1 MKYTLESSREWYN
14 NLPGK
19 RTSAAVIVRYDG
31 KILMVK
37 DDYKSAMT
45 FPGGVIDPDES
56 AKTAAIRE
64 TREEVGLDL
73 DPAQVEFHS
82 VAYVPKKNGFNDRF
96 QFFFL
101 ADIDAET
108 AALVSP
114 ESGIEYYAWVEP
126 FEVGTRA
133 GGRGTYV
140 ELATMLSSGLSVP
153 YFEV

>member
-19 RTSAAVIVRYDG
+19 RTSAALIVRHQG
-31 KILMVK
+31 KVLMVK
-37 DDYKSAMT
+37 DDYKHAMT

-64 TREEVGLDL
+64 THEEAGLKL
-73 DPAQVEFHS
+73 DPDNVDFCS
-82 VAYVPKKNGFNDRF
+82 VAYVSKKNGFNDRF

-101 ADIDAET
+101 ADIDADT
-108 AALVSP
+108 AASVSP
-114 ESGIEYYAWVEP
+114 ESGIEYYEWVEP
-126 FEVGTRA
+126 SEIGSRA

-140 ELATMLSSGLSVP
+140 ELGAMLASGTTIP
-153 YFEV
+153 YFEA